1 MTDAIFLAILGL
13 VSGITGGLLGIGGS
27 VILLPALAIAF
38 AHRHPPEYQHIYQAA
53 AMIMNFFVAFPATI
67 SHYKK
72 QMILWPI
79 VKWII
84 PAALAGILIGVAC
97 SNLPV
102 FMGQGSI
109 HLKHM
114 LGAFLLYVLG
124 YNLYRLIK
132 RNKLQDITNEQA
144 LKISPLRSMLVVG
157 FPMGYLAGLL
167 GIGGGA
173 LCVPL
178 QQVFLKMPLPRAIAN
193 SATTIMCISI
203 FGAIYKNI
211 TIPASIGG
219 VTASL
224 KLASL
229 VVPTSIIG
237 GYLGAKLTY
246 LLPRNI
252 VRIFFCCLMLYAG
265 IKLILS

>member
-1 MTDAIFLAILGL
+1 MTDIIFLAIVGL
-13 VSGITGGLLGIGGS
+13 ASGLAGGLLGIGGS
-27 VILLPALAIAF
+27 VIMLPTLAIVF

-67 SHYKK
+67 SHFKK

-84 PAALAGILIGVAC
+84 PAAFIGIFIGVAC
-97 SNLPV
+97 SNLPI
-102 FMGQGSI
+102 FMGTGAT
-109 HLKHM
+109 HLKHL
-114 LGAFLLYVLG
+114 LGLFLLYVLS
-124 YNLYRLIK
+124 YNLYRIIRK
-132 RNKLQDITNEQA
+132 NRLQDITNDDAQ
-144 LKISPLRSMLVVG
+144 KISPILSFGVVG
-157 FPMGYLAGLL
+157 FPMGFLAGLL
-167 GIGGGA
+167 GIGGGS

-203 FGAIYKNI
+203 FGAIYKNL
-211 TIPASIGG
+211 TIPANIGG
-219 VTASL
+219 ASAAL
-224 KLASL
+224 KLAAI

-252 VRIFFCCLMLYAG
+252 VRGTFCCLMLYAG
-265 IKLILS
+265 VKLILS